1 MSDALDGLVVR
12 AMEERD
18 LVYVMPIEIDSF
30 PDPWAPIA
38 FLSDMQ
44 HNPRARYYVALLN
57 EVVCGYL
64 ALWETSRGAEIL
76 KLAVAQ
82 NSREK
87 GVGTLLV
94 STALE
99 HLSCSKENGYVRVLV
114 RASNVIAQEFYL
126 RFGFAYV
133 ERFPQYYNAPPEDAL
148 AFVFPVQQM

>member
-1 MSDALDGLVVR
+1 MSDTLDSLIVR

-38 FLSDMQ
+38 LLSDMQ

-76 KLAVAQ
+76 KLAVSE
-82 NSREK
+82 NTREK
-87 GVGTLLV
+87 GIGTLLV
-94 STALE
+94 TTALKD
-99 HLSCSKENGYVRVLV
+99 LSCSKESGYARVLV
-114 RASNVIAQEFYL
+114 RASNVLAQEFYL

-148 AFVFPVQQM
+148 AFVFTVQQM